1 MQTLTIIDRIEIEP
15 QTGNIGVRMRK
26 EVLDDQGRV
35 LMSELHRTM
44 IAAGADAVSQMAVV
58 DADLEKM
65 GFSAVKVE
73 DRALLDAA
81 LSTYA
86 DLRAQKATEIR
97 VAAPLEA

>member
-26 EVLDDQGRV
+26 QVTDDQDRV

-44 IAAGADAVSQMAVV
+44 IAPGADAASQMAVV
-58 DADLEKM
+58 DADLDKM

-73 DRALLDAA
+73 DRALLDSA

-86 DLRAQKATEIR
+86 DLRAQKATEVR
-97 VAAPLEA
+97 VAEPLEA